1 MAHGQTRETMSKALE
16 ILKSY
21 GPATPAE
28 ETVLNHV
35 LDRLG
40 RGVISADDAVEEII
54 ERLDWP
60 LDRAAAE
67 VDAYLE

>member
-1 MAHGQTRETMSKALE
+1 MSKALE

-21 GPATPAE
+21 APATVAE
-28 ETVLNHV
+28 ENVLNDI

-40 RGVISADDAVEEII
+40 RRYISPDTAVEEIMDK
-54 ERLDWP
+54 LDWP

-67 VDAYLE
+67 VDAFLD

>member
-1 MAHGQTRETMSKALE
+1 MSKALE

-21 GPATPAE
+21 APATVAE
-28 ETVLNHV
+28 ENVLNDI

-40 RGVISADDAVEEII
+40 RRSLDADTAIEQII
-54 ERLDWP
+54 DRLDWP

>member
-1 MAHGQTRETMSKALE
+1 MNKALE

-21 GPATPAE
+21 APATVAE
-28 ETVLNHV
+28 ENVLNDI

-40 RGVISADDAVEEII
+40 RRYIGPDAAVEEIMDK
-54 ERLDWP
+54 LDWP

-67 VDAYLE
+67 VDAFLD